1 VICVLRFLKRLIA
14 VYRQKTQDVAP
25 GMFDEIIP
33 NLYLGDEQDFKHCGV
48 TKPYLF
54 VDARGFYNTLSGDAN
69 ADELQVEP
77 LMIISQ
83 ACARLVERG
92 IYVMVYCQAG
102 MERSPFLVALILN
115 QMGRGT
121 IEDCYN
127 FVKKKH
133 PQTIQYK
140 QWVDGFTSQ
149 AS

>member
-1 VICVLRFLKRLIA
+1 MKALYKS
-14 VYRQKTQDVAP
+14 KTQDVEP
-25 GMFDEIIP
+25 NMFDEIIP

-48 TKPYLF
+48 TNPHLF
-54 VDARGFYNTLSGDAN
+54 LDARGFFNTLKGDA
-69 ADELQVEP
+69 DESELIVEP

-83 ACARLVERG
+83 ACARLVEQG
-92 IYVMVYCQAG
+92 VYVMVYCQAG

-121 IEDCYN
+121 IEECYN